1 MKKIL
6 EFIKTTIL
14 GGLFVLLPVIL
25 LYLALAETFDVL
37 VLIATPIADFFF
49 PGHFEE
55 TEFTILI
62 ALSLLIGFSFILGLI
77 MLSDTGRRFGDLIER
92 IILGKVPGYNAIKS
106 LTKGF
111 ANSKE
116 DSTFKPALLKS
127 SDGEKEFVYIVE
139 ELDDNNLAILVPWSP
154 TPFAGSIKIV
164 PKDRVEPLSVSM
176 GKLTEVLS
184 QWGVGSREILKE
196 KTSSVISTEGRN
208 LKK

>member
-6 EFIKTTIL
+6 DFLKTTIL

-25 LYLALAETFDVL
+25 LYLALAETFEVL
-37 VLIATPIADFFF
+37 VLIATPIADLFF
-49 PGHFEE
+49 PGHFED
-55 TEFTILI
+55 TEFIIPI
-62 ALSLLIGFSFILGLI
+62 ALGLLVALSFFLGLI
-77 MLSDTGRRFGDLIER
+77 MLSDTGRRFGDWIER
-92 IILGKVPGYNAIKS
+92 IILRKVPGYNAIKS

-111 ANSKE
+111 ASSEE

-139 ELDDNNLAILVPWSP
+139 ELDDENLAILVPWTP

-164 PKDRVEPLSVSM
+164 PRDRVEPLSVSM

-184 QWGVGSREILKE
+184 QWGVGSRDILAE
-196 KTSSVISTEGRN
+196 KSEPDDSKAITKNT
-208 LKK
+208 